1 MSQTITKRLSTA
13 ALAAILAA
21 SAAYAAEYHQK
32 VFSIYGAY
40 TSNNRSAIAGLNLSY
55 RMSEYVRLAPSV
67 DYTFRH
73 NGVDAYNISFDY
85 QLPLRLSTTSDV
97 NFYPLAGIGYTAWTR
112 KTGSDTFKTESSERT
127 NKFGFNVGGGLEFF
141 TTPTMRLGVEA
152 AWRHRKGYSTGVFS
166 VSIGYVF

>member
-1 MSQTITKRLSTA
+1 MSQSITKRLFPA
-13 ALAAILAA
+13 ALAAILTASAA
-21 SAAYAAEYHQK
+21 SAAETHQK

-73 NGVDAYNISFDY
+73 HGIDAYNISLDY
-85 QLPLRLSTTSDV
+85 QLPLRLTATSDV

-112 KTGSDTFKTESSERT
+112 KMEAGTVRTESSERT
-127 NKFGFNVGGGLEFF
+127 NRFGFNVGGGLEFF
-141 TTPTMRLGVEA
+141 STPTMRLGVEA
-152 AWRHRKGYSTGVFS
+152 TWRYRKGYSTGVFS